1 MSDYVSPFTISNTI
15 NGFSDK
21 SSGGRKLR
29 WHPFLHLVFY
39 GHYRFHNLF
48 LIFLYSLGEYPFSL

>member
-1 MSDYVSPFTISNTI
+1 MKKNVVNQI
-15 NGFSDK
+15 
-21 SSGGRKLR
+21 GGILF
-29 WHPFLHLVFY
+29 WHLVFY

>member
-1 MSDYVSPFTISNTI
+1 MKKNVVNKI
-15 NGFSDK
+15 
-21 SSGGRKLR
+21 GGILF
-29 WHPFLHLVFY
+29 WHFFY